1 MIEEFNYK
9 DLIGSTLYL
18 KNIPYYTIDNIIDL
32 ENNYYRLYF
41 SDINNHSPSNS
52 TVFSLEELM
61 RIYNDYLIRQER
73 NKILKE
79 KMKDKNAY
87 IK

>member
-32 ENNYYRLYF
+32 ENNHYKLYF
-41 SDINNHSPSNS
+41 SDIFLQFRRDLILLINFIN
-52 TVFSLEELM
+52 FLLKSLWE
-61 RIYNDYLIRQER
+61 
-73 NKILKE
+73 
-79 KMKDKNAY
+79 Y
-87 IK
+87 IMII

>member
-32 ENNYYRLYF
+32 ENNYYRLL
-41 SDINNHSPSNS
+41 I
-52 TVFSLEELM
+52 
-61 RIYNDYLIRQER
+61 IYNLFYLLYLNQ
-73 NKILKE
+73 IL
-79 KMKDKNAY
+79 Y
-87 IK
+87 ILFP

>member
-61 RIYNDYLIRQER
+61 RIYNDYLIQKAFYEVLS
-73 NKILKE
+73 KKCC
-79 KMKDKNAY
+79 
-87 IK
+87 